1 MDHSLQVAYK
11 QFWAR
16 YFYKAG
22 KVEHEEER
30 KKKVPSN
37 LTQCIDQMGFLKSTP
52 LKPVSSIL

>member
-1 MDHSLQVAYK
+1 VAYK

-30 KKKVPSN
+30 KKKVPSSSLSFSS
-37 LTQCIDQMGFLKSTP
+37 LTLSDTKVYEP
-52 LKPVSSIL
+52 